1 MPISTTKTRCAWF
14 GAAAIAC
21 AIALA
26 PVAASAAVGPPGPA
40 RTPPPYPAQLPLA
53 PSKTAKTWT
62 QANRDYTTTYKTA
75 DEHYAALKRQAG
87 GGKVNVPY
95 AQLPDWSGIWT
106 AANGVSFDPSVR
118 PRDNKNYGPLS
129 PKYQAQYEKT
139 LAEVAKGI
147 EFDPLSYCLPA
158 GYPRW
163 LSEPFLREF
172 IPLPQQTLLMNEMVN
187 ETRRVYTDGRGH
199 PPEDERF
206 PLWEGHN
213 IGFWDGDVLVVSVV
227 STHGVDYHRSGPLSS
242 DKLEAVEQWRR
253 IDPQIMEVWITIY
266 DPEGLTRPWHVVR
279 RFTKVNTPGI
289 RIDQWVCE
297 ENNNVVNQGGV
308 TQFVLP
314 GEAGY
319 KAPDTFGKPA
329 GAP

>member
-1 MPISTTKTRCAWF
+1 MSRLSRIQGRPAAGLSAAAV
-14 GAAAIAC
+14 AAAIV
-21 AIALA
+21 LA
-26 PVAASAAVGPPGPA
+26 PGLASAAAG
-40 RTPPPYPAQLPLA
+40 TPPPYPAQLPLS
-53 PSKTAKTWT
+53 PSPTAKTWT
-62 QANRDYTTTYKTA
+62 EANRTYATTYKTS

-87 GGKVNVPY
+87 GGKVNVPH

-118 PRDNKNYGPLS
+118 PRDNKTYGPLT
-129 PKYQAQYEKT
+129 PAYQAQYEKT
-139 LAEVAKGI
+139 LAEVARGV

-172 IPLPQQTLLMNEMVN
+172 IPLSNQTLLMNEMVN

-199 PPEDERF
+199 PPEDESF

-213 IGFWDGDVLVVSVV
+213 IGFWDGDVLVVHVNSLRD
-227 STHGVDYHRSGPLSS
+227 GDYHRSGPRYS
-242 DKLEAVEQWRR
+242 DKATSVEQWRR
-253 IDPQIMEVWITIY
+253 IDPELMEVWVTIY
-266 DPEGLTRPWHVVR
+266 DPEALTKPWHVVR
-279 RFTKVNTPGI
+279 RFNKVNTPGI

-297 ENNNVVNQGGV
+297 ENNNVVKTSEGV

-319 KAPDTFGKPA
+319 KAPDTFGKPPS
-329 GAP
+329 AP

>member
-1 MPISTTKTRCAWF
+1 MSRLSAKVRHASL
-14 GAAAIAC
+14 GAAA
-21 AIALA
+21 LA
-26 PVAASAAVGPPGPA
+26 AAVVLVPAQASAAAGP
-40 RTPPPYPAQLPLA
+40 PPPYPAQLPLT

-62 QANRDYTTTYKTA
+62 QANRDYTTVYKTSE
-75 DEHYAALKRQAG
+75 EHFAALKRQAG
-87 GGKVNVPY
+87 GGRVNVPF

-118 PRDNKNYGPLS
+118 PRDNKTYGPLS
-129 PKYQAQYEKT
+129 PAYQAQYEKT
-139 LAEVAKGI
+139 LSEVAKGV

-172 IPLPQQTLLMNEMVN
+172 IPLPKQTLLMNEMVN
-187 ETRRVYTDGRGH
+187 ETRRVYTDGRNH

-213 IGFWDGDVLVVSVV
+213 VGFWDGDVLVVHVV
-227 STHGVDYHRSGPLSS
+227 SLHGVDYHRSGPLSS
-242 DKLEAVEQWRR
+242 DKATSVEQWRR
-253 IDPQIMEVWITIY
+253 IGPELMEVWVTIY

-314 GEAGY
+314 GETGY